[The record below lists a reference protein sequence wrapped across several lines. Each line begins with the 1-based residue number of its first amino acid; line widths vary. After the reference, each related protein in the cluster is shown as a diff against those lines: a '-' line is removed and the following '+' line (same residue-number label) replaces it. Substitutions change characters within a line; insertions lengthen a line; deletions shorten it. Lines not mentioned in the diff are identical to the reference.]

1 MKTSPIKSIFLIKQS
16 IVLGAAVLTAA
27 SLLSPSTGAAADPT
41 YLMPTGRGGG
51 QPDDGIQPFDPAPN
65 YTFTRQFMTYGKD
78 SDTTDVPKKTL
89 TITNNTDKTVYPII
103 RDPNNP
109 PYDPYDDTN
118 KEYRGYI
125 GHKQGG
131 KYYFGLKEGESIQV
145 SVPLVFWNG
154 GRISVGTDG
163 QYLTRSGLP
172 ASYDS
177 NAQRSITDAE
187 TGGVVMW
194 YRAQTPVDPVSDSE
208 DQLAEFTIRDH
219 YYLGNPKITN
229 RVTEK
234 GYGKIPDGEVVT
246 LMNYNVSNV
255 DNLYLPLA
263 MEANDVWVLSAEGA
277 RTGWKDGKNPD
288 VYGWTGA
295 INSKAELQDAIH
307 EFTAD
312 KNELL
317 GKYFGGKGW
326 PFYNIP
332 SSITDSKADRK
343 IPSGANIF
351 VEGPLRDARSSYN
364 NLVYKLSS
372 GGTEPV
378 METISSSGDQSNLE
392 NNQVRLAPS
401 EPQSKIELVQAN
413 QIATANPPGAIA
425 NGTTVTAIDRGT
437 RVVTLSKPLV
447 ANIVGS
453 SITFTRPV
461 DDYAGDAMIKLW
473 YSWAQ
478 YYLAHWKDRT
488 PSAPTAPTDILG
500 SIKQTLATL
509 SFNEAHPEL
518 VEGMAVTGPGLDT
531 AQTEKDRHQGDAVIL
546 KIASDKKSVILS
558 QVANTDSTDKPFT
571 FHPPQPFCTGGN
583 KKGCLL
589 WAPTAEGDPG
599 YPLIGDQF
607 EFSNEPDCTAANR
620 NSAECRHD
628 PYDFSQQVYLIM
640 ASMNQIGNY
649 NNNSLSKFMQDIV
662 GANMGFIFTNGAK
675 NTGDAQMVIAMIR
688 DMIKSVLRG
697 VSDFTK
703 FPDIVDDHGKH
714 LSWYPDPKEP
724 HGGQPFN
731 VFNLNPFVWFVHVRL
746 GFSSYGFSVD
756 DDTGNIGAGGASQ
769 LQVTVTGTGGL
780 KNKNQWTNQAPY
792 GPVKNVSC
800 MYSGRASDTNGD
812 TNYDLIKNVSNTTPI
827 KITTV
832 GQHHLQNGA
841 TVLINQVTGAAGR
854 AANGTFKI
862 NNVTSYTFELF
873 DAATGKTPIASSGEY
888 IPKPPAETPGQWGY
902 PLHPFVDTGADLTKV
917 FHRVKPDQPDG
928 TFLGAFVSVNGVD
941 RNKDGK
947 KFRVFRQG
955 KQNVGRLLLDADL
968 TDADGVPLPAGTY
981 EFTFFGI
988 PEKLIASGGG
998 PPFRL
1003 AAIRDDIH
1011 DEMVRIQE
1019 RLEGLEKRHSDM
1031 KNSARVR
1038 RVEWLELRIDVLRAR
1053 LQYPTDEVLQQL
1065 EQSVEARKS
1074 VGPQARRNFRQELN
1088 RRLGQLG
1095 SGG

>member
-1 MKTSPIKSIFLIKQS
+1 MKAPLKSNFLIKPS
-16 IVLGAAVLTAA
+16 IVLAAAVLTAA

-78 SDTTDVPKKTL
+78 SDTTDVPRKTL

-103 RDPNNP
+103 RDENNP

-125 GHKQGG
+125 GYEQGG
-131 KYYFGLKEGESIQV
+131 KYYFGLKKGESIQV

-154 GRISVGTDG
+154 GRLAVGTDG
-163 QYLTRSGLP
+163 QYLTRPGLP

-219 YYLGNPKITN
+219 YYLGNSKITN
-229 RVTEK
+229 RVAAK

-351 VEGPLRDARSSYN
+351 VEGPLRNTRSSYN

-378 METISSSGDQSNLE
+378 EETISSSGDQSNLE

-461 DDYAGDAMIKLW
+461 ADYAGDAMIKLW

-478 YYLAHWKDRT
+478 YYLAHWKDKR
-488 PSAPTAPTDILG
+488 PSAPTTQTAIPG
-500 SIKQTLATL
+500 CSIEKNLATL
-509 SFNEAHPEL
+509 SFKNEHPEL
-518 VEGMAVTGPGLDT
+518 VEGMAVKGPGLDD
-531 AQTEKDRHQGDAVIL
+531 AMTENGIHQGNAVIL

-558 QVANTDSTDKPFT
+558 QVANETFQNATFT
-571 FHPPQPFCTGGN
+571 VHPPQPFCGEEESSN
-583 KKGCLL
+583 CLL
-589 WAPTAEGDPG
+589 WASKVKG
-599 YPLIGDQF
+599 PLIGDQF
-607 EFSNEPDCTAANR
+607 NFSNEPVCTDENR

-640 ASMNQIGNY
+640 ASMNQIGQR
-649 NNNSLSKFMQDIV
+649 NNDSLSKFMQDIV
-662 GANMGFIFTNGAK
+662 GANMGFIFAK
-675 NTGDAQMVIAMIR
+675 EIHGKGDVQMVIAMIR

-746 GFSSYGFSVD
+746 GFTSYGFSVD

-769 LQVTVTGTGGL
+769 LQVTVGGTGGL
-780 KNKNQWTNQAPY
+780 KNKDQWTNQAPW
-792 GPVKNVSC
+792 GPVKAVGLT
-800 MYSGRASDTNGD
+800 YSGHQTGLTEGNTLYAN
-812 TNYDLIKNVSNTTPI
+812 IEIVSNDTPI
-827 KITTV
+827 KITTI
-832 GQHHLQNGA
+832 GQHHLSNGD
-841 TVLINQVTGAAGR
+841 TVVIDKVNGNT

-862 NNVTSYTFELF
+862 GNATKYTFELY
-873 DAATGKTPIASSGEY
+873 DAITGTTPVAPSPGAPTVSGDPSHPVGRWGSYPAHPY
-888 IPKPPAETPGQWGY
+888 I
-902 PLHPFVDTGADLTKV
+902 DTGADLTKV
-917 FHRVKPDQPDG
+917 YHRVKGDQPDG
-928 TFLGAFVSVNGVD
+928 TFLGAFVSVDGVD

-947 KFRVFRQG
+947 RFRVWAQG
-955 KQNVGRLLLDADL
+955 MQNVGRLLLDADL
-968 TDADGVPLPAGTY
+968 TDADGNPLPAGNY
-981 EFTFFGI
+981 SFTFFGVA
-988 PEKLIASGGG
+988 ETNNLLGGG

-1074 VGPQARRNFRQELN
+1074 LGPQARRNFRQELN
-1088 RRLGQLG
+1088 RRLAQLQT
-1095 SGG
+1095 GG